1 MKRFIFLSLFIGMM
15 PSLSMFAQ
23 DDDLYFVPKSTNKS
37 ARSNVHQIEE
47 APVYYSGSNRNVDE
61 YNRHGKYW
69 SHYQVLGSDSLGNDI
84 IQFQKGTGVYPDST
98 YIDTTF
104 VGKYYDRVYNA
115 DDDYTYTR
123 RMSRWDNFY
132 DPWFYTYR
140 WGYGPYWSTRWGWY
154 EPWYTSYYGWYDPW
168 YYGYRGWYGSW
179 YSPWYGGYYGWG
191 YPYDYY
197 WGWGGYPGYAWGGVH
212 RVYSGHTGTLG
223 YYDRSNYRYNN
234 SATSGQP
241 TGTTFR
247 RRSYDANGNEQWT
260 TYQRSNIR
268 AGRRPASTEYNNS
281 RSAYQNNNSFGN
293 IRTTPPSNFGGSR
306 GGGFSGGSGGGAP
319 SGGMRPAGGGYAGGS
334 RR

>member
-1 MKRFIFLSLFIGMM
+1 M

-23 DDDLYFVPKSTNKS
+23 DDDLYFVPRNTSKATRK
-37 ARSNVHQIEE
+37 NVSRQGDN
-47 APVYYSGSNRNVDE
+47 APAYYSGSNRDIDE

-84 IQFQKGTGVYPDST
+84 LQFRKGVGVYPDST

-104 VGKYYDRVYNA
+104 VGKYYDRVYNV

-132 DPWFYTYR
+132 DPWFYSYR
-140 WGYGPYWSTRWGWY
+140 WGYDPYWDIRCGWY
-154 EPWYTSYYGWYDPW
+154 DPWYTSYYGWYDPW

-179 YSPWYGGYYGWG
+179 YSPWYGGYYGWR

-197 WGWGGYPGYAWGGVH
+197 WGWSGYPGYVWGGVH

-223 YYDRSNYRYNN
+223 YYDRSNYIYNRSSYGNGINRDSYSRN
-234 SATSGQP
+234 SYGHGKNSNRDTYTRGNV
-241 TGTTFR
+241 TFGP
-247 RRSYDANGNEQWT
+247 RRSRNIGNNT
-260 TYQRSNIR
+260 PTY
-268 AGRRPASTEYNNS
+268 
-281 RSAYQNNNSFGN
+281 NNNSSFGTS
-293 IRTTPPSNFGGSR
+293 RSNNSSSFGSSSFGGSR
-306 GGGFSGGSGGGAP
+306 GGSFSGGGEGGSFSGGSTSGGGI
-319 SGGMRPAGGGYAGGS
+319 RPVGGGHNGGG